1 MNYYEI
7 PSNHFIHP
15 LNSPYEEILSI
26 AWKLCL
32 ILNTASL
39 NAEGGI
45 LRNWPP
51 FILFNIGKVDNI
63 HASSQDGI
71 KRSSFNLSSETQEK
85 SEIHFKKWF
94 QDIGPLEMKI
104 SDLWD
109 GVEWL
114 AEALLPLMLQL
125 TAWWCFSD
133 HNPATGIQFTSAHLP
148 KLKSQNL
155 EFEEAKIVKN
165 LHDRVLK
172 MKGTYWGNFRSLEK
186 VSSLSAGYW

>member
-1 MNYYEI
+1 M
-7 PSNHFIHP
+7 
-15 LNSPYEEILSI
+15 
-26 AWKLCL
+26 
-32 ILNTASL
+32 NTASL

-104 SDLWD
+104 SDL
-109 GVEWL
+109 
-114 AEALLPLMLQL
+114 
-125 TAWWCFSD
+125 
-133 HNPATGIQFTSAHLP
+133 
-148 KLKSQNL
+148 
-155 EFEEAKIVKN
+155 
-165 LHDRVLK
+165 
-172 MKGTYWGNFRSLEK
+172 
-186 VSSLSAGYW
+186 